1 MHGLLAGV
9 QLLDVQPQVSLPP
22 ARGRTE
28 LALIRGL
35 VPRVDGSVGLQAVAL
50 REPSVTDVALIRLF
64 T

>member
-1 MHGLLAGV
+1 M

-50 REPSVTDVALIRLF
+50 REPGVTDVALIRLF